1 MHEIPLAAQAERDL
15 KRLAAQ
21 EFHRIMA
28 VIMALASTPRPP
40 GCRKLQDSRSDYRIR
55 IENYRV
61 IYEVDDK
68 DNKVRIMRI
77 RHRRDVYR

>member
-1 MHEIPLAAQAERDL
+1 MYEVLLASQAERDL
-15 KRLAAQ
+15 KKLAAQ
-21 EFHRIMA
+21 EFHRIIPA
-28 VIMALASTPRPP
+28 IKALAETPRPP
-40 GCRKLQDSRSDYRIR
+40 GCRKLEGFRSDYRIR
-55 IENYRV
+55 NGDYRV